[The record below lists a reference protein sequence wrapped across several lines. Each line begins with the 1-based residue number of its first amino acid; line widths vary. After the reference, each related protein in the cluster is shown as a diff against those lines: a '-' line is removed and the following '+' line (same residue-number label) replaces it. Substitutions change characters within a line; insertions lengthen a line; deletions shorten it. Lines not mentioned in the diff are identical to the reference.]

1 MDDNKTIYVKQK
13 DLAKYRENNKPDIC
27 PLLGHEAFM
36 PVVDHDH
43 KSGKIRGVVSSEGNA
58 LLGKIENFY
67 FSRCVHGE
75 WELPKVLRALAE
87 YLERDQGPYHPVGL
101 RQVIKRFNKLNK
113 DIQVEMLIAIGVERS
128 EIDLCKN
135 SAARSALYRKYI
147 SK

>member
-1 MDDNKTIYVKQK
+1 MNESKIIYVKQK
-13 DLAKYRENNKPDIC
+13 DLAKYREDNKPAEC
-27 PLLGHEAFM
+27 PLLGHANFA

-75 WELPKVLRALAE
+75 WELPAVLRALAN
-87 YLERDQGPYHPVGL
+87 YLEQTQGPYHPVGL
-101 RQVIKRFNKLNK
+101 RQVVKRFNKLNK
-113 DIQVEMLIAIGVERS
+113 DIQVEMLLAVGVERS
-128 EIDLCKN
+128 DIDSCKN
-135 SAARSALYRKYI
+135 SSARSALYRKYI

>member
-1 MDDNKTIYVKQK
+1 MSDPKIIYVKQK
-13 DLAKYRENNKPDIC
+13 DLAKFREENKPVEC
-27 PLLGHEAFM
+27 PILGHKEFM

-75 WELPKVLRALAE
+75 WELPTVLRALAN
-87 YLERDQGPYHPVGL
+87 YLEKTQGPYHPVGL

-113 DIQVEMLIAIGVERS
+113 DIQVEMLLSVGVIKSDIEA
-128 EIDLCKN
+128 CKN
-135 SAARSALYRKYI
+135 SSARSALYRKYI